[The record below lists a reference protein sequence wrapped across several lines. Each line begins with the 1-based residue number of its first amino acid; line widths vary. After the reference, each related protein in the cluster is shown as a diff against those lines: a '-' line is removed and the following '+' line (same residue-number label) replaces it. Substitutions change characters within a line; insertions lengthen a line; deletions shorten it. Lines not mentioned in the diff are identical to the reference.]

1 MLISLLAIIKYNIHV
16 TSFHLVSFWKNGDS
30 HGENVKAPKAHLLK
44 LPLNNFKVFSNSAQ
58 YPTLSNMLLGHNLKF
73 SISI

>member
-1 MLISLLAIIKYNIHV
+1 MLISLRAIIKYNIHV

-44 LPLNNFKVFSNSAQ
+44 FALKQCQSVFK
-58 YPTLSNMLLGHNLKF
+58 
-73 SISI
+73 